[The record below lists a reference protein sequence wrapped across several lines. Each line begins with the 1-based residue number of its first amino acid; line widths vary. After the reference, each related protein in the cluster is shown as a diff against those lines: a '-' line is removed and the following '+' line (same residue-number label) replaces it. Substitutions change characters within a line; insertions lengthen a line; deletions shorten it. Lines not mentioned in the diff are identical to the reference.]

1 MAWWSR
7 WWTSNGEVIDWLR
20 QMENR
25 IMARIDEQK
34 AELEAALVV
43 INERLD
49 QVGSEVAV
57 VGSGVKTVAEEVAAL
72 IARLG
77 EINNGSPVNLDGVLA
92 QAKTIGEK
100 LAEVDTSLDAVR
112 ASLSAVPP
120 APTA

>member
-1 MAWWSR
+1 
-7 WWTSNGEVIDWLR
+7 
-20 QMENR
+20 
-25 IMARIDEQK
+25 MARIDEQK